1 MKVAKLFAELGDTED
16 ILSAK
21 KGKSNLNRDV
31 PYLLTVLLA
40 FLMFCSESEL
50 PQVSYRKV
58 HLQKYLNI
66 SESLNVPKFISNDN
80 HPPNQH

>member
-1 MKVAKLFAELGDTED
+1 M
-16 ILSAK
+16 
-21 KGKSNLNRDV
+21 V

-50 PQVSYRKV
+50 PQVSYRKL
-58 HLQKYLNI
+58 HLQKYLHI
-66 SESLNVPKFISNDN
+66 SESLNVTNLISNDN